1 MANKKMK
8 WFSIATLACAA
19 SLCIGFGAANVTA
32 DAAATLDG
40 FEISSTSVR
49 LDDPTKEG
57 VDSGLRFKVD
67 LPSNVARADIEN
79 AYTMV
84 TLIPEAGAFEGQV
97 QTTKVPATVWRAPTE
112 KDPTNG
118 WNTVLLQIPETD
130 YITEVTAQA
139 FVTIDG
145 VEYPTKAVTSSIAK
159 TAQDAIDNK
168 LATEEEV
175 GRYIPETEVG
185 VVATFEF
192 GANDTSK
199 SNSEST
205 TDKGTYSESFGAY
218 TLSISD
224 GSKFYPTS
232 YDKKGNAVIK
242 LGSSSAA
249 GKFSF
254 TVPNDVTKAILY
266 VAGRQTST
274 GKIQINGGATQTL
287 TATSDTTDYQAI
299 EVDTT
304 TNKTVAFTTVSGG
317 YRVYLDKIE
326 FVGGAE
332 KVPFYTTKVNA
343 AKAALTDLFANEYS
357 QGATVTVPVEAPYN
371 GTFDWTVVAGA
382 EVATIDGDQVSI
394 KQSTTEDVTVTIS
407 ATYTQDDKTVT
418 IASETFL
425 VRKAEANA
433 QKWTLVTNASQLK
446 ENAQVIIVSKDYN
459 KALSTTQ
466 NNNNRGKAD
475 VTIKNAII
483 SSIGDDVQILTLKTG
498 KSNGTFA
505 FYTGAGY
512 LFAASSSNNYLRTQ
526 TTLDANG
533 SWNITVTNDGV
544 ATIKA
549 TGSYT
554 RNWLRYNNSNSIFS
568 CYSSGQADICLY
580 VLE

>member
-40 FEISSTSVR
+40 FKISSTSVR

-97 QTTKVPATVWRAPTE
+97 QTTKVPATVWR
-112 KDPTNG
+112 KDNSG

-145 VEYPTKAVTSSIAK
+145 VEYPTEAETSSIAK
-159 TAQDAIDNK
+159 TAQSAIDNK

-175 GRYIPETEVG
+175 GHYIPETEVG

-192 GANDTSK
+192 GANGDASHADGSSAGSYKET
-199 SNSEST
+199 N
-205 TDKGTYSESFGAY
+205 GGY
-218 TLSISD
+218 TLDITGAVKMSTGVRD
-224 GSKFYPTS
+224 A
-232 YDKKGNAVIK
+232 KGNSAIRF
-242 LGSSSAA
+242 GTSSAI
-249 GKFSF
+249 GSMSF
-254 TVPNDVTKAILY
+254 MVPADVSKVILY
-266 VAGRQTST
+266 VAQYKTNAA
-274 GKIQINGGATQTL
+274 KIKINGTSYDVK
-287 TATSDTTDYQAI
+287 TASDNGEYTAY
-299 EVDTT
+299 EVDTST
-304 TNKTVAFTTVSGG
+304 SKTVSFETVSGG
-317 YRVYLDKIE
+317 ARCVVNTIE

-343 AKAALTDLFANEYS
+343 AKAAVADLFANEYS
-357 QGATVTVPVEAPYN
+357 KGATVTVPVEAPYN
-371 GTFDWTVVAGA
+371 GTFDWKVEAGA
-382 EVATIDGDQVSI
+382 EAATIDGDQVSI

-425 VRKAEANA
+425 VKKAEVNA
-433 QKWTLVTNASQLK
+433 PQWTLVTNVNQLK
-446 ENAQVIIVSKDYN
+446 ENAQVIIVSKEYN

-475 VTIKNAII
+475 VTKENDII
-483 SSIGDDVQILTLKTG
+483 PSIGDDVQILTLKTG
-498 KSNGTFA
+498 KNDGTFA
-505 FYTGAGY
+505 FYTGDAGY
-512 LFAASSSNNYLRTQ
+512 LYAASSSSNHLKTK

-533 SWNITVTNDGV
+533 SWKITVTSAGV

-549 TGSYT
+549 TGSNT
-554 RNWLRYNNSNSIFS
+554 KNWLRYNNQNSIFS